1 MNYLNSV
8 NVWVQ
13 KETVVCSFN
22 VENIAKCKQNN
33 ACFIRKGLKIKACPS
48 DFKRISINNNN
59 NDLDKVTYFS
69 AYPGCRL

>member
-1 MNYLNSV
+1 MNYLYSV

-48 DFKRISINNNN
+48 DLKRISIRSRIFPHIPVVA
-59 NDLDKVTYFS
+59 KVS
-69 AYPGCRL
+69 KG

>member
-1 MNYLNSV
+1 MNYLHSV

-22 VENIAKCKQNN
+22 VENIAKSKQNN

-48 DFKRISINNNN
+48 DFKRISIRSRIFPHIPAVA
-59 NDLDKVTYFS
+59 KVS
-69 AYPGCRL
+69 KG